1 MFQLVAIEYMPKTF
15 TTGKGQSLEDMKQ
28 EIKGDRSGANIHVA
42 FLDDN
47 CGGSSDCGGGMA
59 VTGPICGRDSVALC
73 NIHSSPSLM
82 GLEGHVQLLS
92 APKWTILCETKQITI
107 VYLGTK
113 ALHLLLIQKIL
124 YNQRISAPKY

>member
-15 TTGKGQSLEDMKQ
+15 TTSKGQSLEDMKQ

-59 VTGPICGRDSVALC
+59 VTGPICGRDSMALC

-82 GLEGHVQLLS
+82 ANCVAHEMGHVLGKRLYLS
-92 APKWTILCETKQITI
+92 LNTFQIF
-107 VYLGTK
+107 
-113 ALHLLLIQKIL
+113 
-124 YNQRISAPKY
+124 